1 VDAPGQYGGGVSAR
15 SPLALAAL
23 ASAAI
28 RGLEPVH
35 ARILEAAAD
44 DVDVAL
50 VEDNLKRHWVVRAPR
65 NAAAGVRMDQEDQL
79 ISQLMSWL
87 PFGLPQ
93 VEGSAVLRSGGR
105 AVVHRQLKGHP
116 VRPPE
121 LVHRPGLAAAYGRA
135 VAAIHDLP
143 VRLVEEAGLP
153 VYTADEYRFRRLAEV
168 DRAAATGQVPTRL
181 LTRWEKAVEEVG
193 AWRFVPCCVH
203 GDLAGENVLVEGE
216 TVTGVV
222 EWSETR
228 VADPADDLAWLAI
241 GATEPALDGVLAAY
255 TAARREPPDAGL
267 RRRARLSG
275 EFALARWLMHGVGI
289 DDRAIVDD
297 AVQML
302 ADLDATIGDDPW

>member
-1 VDAPGQYGGGVSAR
+1 VSAR

-28 RGLEPVH
+28 RGMEPVH
-35 ARILEAAAD
+35 THRVEASAD
-44 DVDVAL
+44 DVDCAVI
-50 VEDNLKRHWVVRAPR
+50 EDNLKRTWVVRAPR
-65 NAAAGVRMDQEDQL
+65 TTAAGVRMEQESQL
-79 ISQLMSWL
+79 LDRLMSWL
-87 PFGLPQ
+87 PFGLPRP
-93 VEGSAVLRSGGR
+93 EGSAPLPGGGR
-105 AVVHRQLKGHP
+105 AVVHRQLPGRP
-116 VRPPE
+116 VRPLE
-121 LVHRPGLAAAYGRA
+121 LVHRPGLAAAYGRV
-135 VAAIHDLP
+135 VAAVHDLP

-153 VYTADEYRFRRLAEV
+153 VYSAEEYRFRRLAEL
-168 DRAAATGQVPTRL
+168 DRAAATGEVPTRL

-216 TVTGVV
+216 TVTGVT

-241 GATEPALDGVLAAY
+241 GTVEPALDGVLGAY
-255 TAARREPPDAGL
+255 TAARRDPPDPAL

-275 EFALARWLMHGVGI
+275 EFALARWLLHGVST
-289 DDRAIVDD
+289 DDATIVED

-302 ADLDATIGDDPW
+302 TDLDLHVQDTPW